1 MKRNFTL
8 LLGVLLSTNV
18 FGQFTSSNQPTVGD
32 TKTYFLI
39 DSNAVN
45 LSNVTGNGVTW
56 DYSLIWGYPGE
67 TRDLAVIDPTTT
79 TNGSSFTGSTAALQL
94 PTFTNY
100 LATSASGRNSKGFVF
115 TDPNAGDVI
124 ITFDT
129 QDEQLMT
136 YPFDLNSNLNGSYAG
151 NFTALGNTS
160 PCTGT
165 SYSKVDGKGTLKLPA
180 AGGSTVSLNNIYR
193 HQLIDTT
200 LASIDL
206 FGTSIDVVIR
216 REQYD
221 YYDLASGNLPIF
233 SHSKLTAKDIT
244 GTIVDITQNLV
255 LSAFDPIYYLG
266 VDKNKMTNINVY
278 PNPATDVLNISGD
291 YNNGTYVV
299 MNVAGQTI
307 LSGELING
315 NQQINVSDLNAGV
328 YFVKI
333 NSDKGESISKI
344 NVQ

>member
-1 MKRNFTL
+1 L
-8 LLGVLLSTNV
+8 V
-18 FGQFTSSNQPTVGD
+18 
-32 TKTYFLI
+32 
-39 DSNAVN
+39 
-45 LSNVTGNGVTW
+45 
-56 DYSLIWGYPGE
+56 
-67 TRDLAVIDPTTT
+67 
-79 TNGSSFTGSTAALQL
+79 
-94 PTFTNY
+94 
-100 LATSASGRNSKGFVF
+100 TSASGRNSKGFVF
-115 TDPNAGDVI
+115 TDPNAGDI
-124 ITFDT
+124 IISFDS
-129 QDEQLMT
+129 QEEQLMT
-136 YPFDLNSNLNGSYAG
+136 YPFDLNSTLNGTYSG
-151 NFTALGNTS
+151 TFTALGNSS

-165 SYSKVDGKGTLKLPA
+165 SYSKVDGIGSLKLPTT
-180 AGGSTVSLNNIYR
+180 GGGVATIPNIYR
-193 HQLIDTT
+193 HHLIDTT
-200 LASIDL
+200 LATIDL
-206 FGTSIDVVIR
+206 FGTPLDVVIR
-216 REQYD
+216 REQFD
-221 YYDLASGNLPIF
+221 YYDLNVMSLPYL
-233 SHSKLTAKDIT
+233 SHSSLTAKDVT

-255 LSAFDPIYYLG
+255 LLGSDPIYYLG